1 MTDTQEQQY
10 IEQVLDG
17 NVNAYEHLVNRH
29 KGMVHTIAMRI
40 VRNQEDAEEVTQD
53 TFLKAFQKLSTF
65 KGGSKFSTWLY
76 RITYN
81 VAVSKTRKKQLD
93 TADMEDEILANL
105 DLNSTSDTL
114 DGLKKEEQKRYID
127 SAIEQL
133 PEDQSLILTLFYL
146 NENSIEEIV
155 EITKMTAS
163 NVKVKLH
170 RARKKLLGLLE
181 NMLHTE
187 VRSLL

>member
-1 MTDTQEQQY
+1 MTDSQEQHY
-10 IEQVLDG
+10 IDEVLDG
-17 NVNAYEHLVNRH
+17 NVNAYERLVNLH

-40 VRNQEDAEEVTQD
+40 VRNQEDAEEVAQD

-65 KGGSKFSTWLY
+65 KGGAKFSTWLY

-93 TADMEDEILANL
+93 TADMEDDVLANL
-105 DLNSTSDTL
+105 DMNSTSDTL
-114 DGLKKEEQKRYID
+114 DGLKKEEQKRYINA
-127 SAIEQL
+127 AIGKL
-133 PEDQSLILTLFYL
+133 PEDQALILTLFYL
-146 NENSIEEIV
+146 NENSIDEIV
-155 EITKMTAS
+155 EITAMSAS

-170 RARKKLLGLLE
+170 RARKKLFDLLE
-181 NMLHTE
+181 QMLHEE

>member
-93 TADMEDEILANL
+93 TADMEDETLANL

-155 EITKMTAS
+155 EITKMTAG

>member
-155 EITKMTAS
+155 EITKMTAG

>member
-81 VAVSKTRKKQLD
+81 VA
-93 TADMEDEILANL
+93 ADMEDETLANL